1 MFFLDPQFLK
11 AATERAVK
19 TAAQTVVVSL
29 GADQML
35 DAFHADWETLGG
47 VTLGGL
53 VLSYLTS
60 FASGMVGERE
70 TPSVVGETLA
80 SPQEPQAF
88 GPDELAVD
96 DDRPTDA

>member
-19 TAAQTVVVSL
+19 TAAQTVVVSI
-29 GADQML
+29 GADQVL
-35 DAFHADWETLGG
+35 DAFSADWETLGS
-47 VTLGGL
+47 VALGGL

-60 FASGMVGERE
+60 FASGLVGERE

-80 SPQEPQAF
+80 QPREPYVP
-88 GPDELAVD
+88 GPDDMEA
-96 DDRPTDA
+96 